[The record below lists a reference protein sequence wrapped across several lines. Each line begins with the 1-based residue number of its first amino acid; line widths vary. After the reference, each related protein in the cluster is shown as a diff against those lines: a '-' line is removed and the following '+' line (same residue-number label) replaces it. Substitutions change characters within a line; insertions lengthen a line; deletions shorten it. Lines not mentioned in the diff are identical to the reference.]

1 MKWKSRHQRGRLKR
15 DDKMIPNE
23 ISEDKAKYNK
33 KHLIYEVK
41 MGYSYPIGNS
51 WNLNFWVGY
60 NSFDFAVVE
69 PSVVDFKSSTPL
81 QLGVGFSYFLRR
93 R

>member
-1 MKWKSRHQRGRLKR
+1 MREKILP
-15 DDKMIPNE
+15 DTN
-23 ISEDKAKYNK
+23 N
-33 KHLIYEVK
+33 LIYKVK

-81 QLGVGFSYFLRR
+81 QLGVGLSYFLRR